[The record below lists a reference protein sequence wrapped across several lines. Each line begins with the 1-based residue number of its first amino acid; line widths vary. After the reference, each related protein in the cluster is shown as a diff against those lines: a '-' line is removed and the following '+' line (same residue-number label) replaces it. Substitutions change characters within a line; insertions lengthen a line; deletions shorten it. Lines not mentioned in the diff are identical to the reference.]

1 MKSQN
6 KGLMRR
12 ICVLTGIALVVVAL
26 VLFAFWQCGL
36 TSSQQQAENYV
47 NTIKALIPEP
57 VGTLPEGRKNN
68 TMPTL
73 SIDGIDFVGVLE
85 IPRYESSLPV
95 CADWGDISKYP
106 CHFSGSV
113 YDRTLQIGA
122 TSQRGQYD
130 FYREMSVGD
139 TVFFTDMEGN
149 RYTYSVTNI
158 RHEDNADQTALKR
171 EDSALTLFVKNT
183 YGFDYIIIYCN
194 VAS

>member
-12 ICVLTGIALVVVAL
+12 ICVLAGIALVVAAL

-57 VGTLPEGRKNN
+57 VGTLPEARKNN

-130 FYREMSVGD
+130 FYREISVGD

-183 YGFDYIIIYCN
+183 YDFDYIIIYCN
-194 VAS
+194 AAS

>member
-6 KGLMRR
+6 KSLMRR

-26 VLFAFWQCGL
+26 GLFAFWQCGL

-57 VGTLPEGRKNN
+57 VGTLPEARKNN

-73 SIDGIDFVGVLE
+73 SIDGTDFVGVLE

-130 FYREMSVGD
+130 FYREISVGD

-158 RHEDNADQTALKR
+158 RHEDNADQTALRR

-194 VAS
+194 VAG

>member
-12 ICVLTGIALVVVAL
+12 ICVLAGIALVVAAL

-57 VGTLPEGRKNN
+57 VGTVPEARKNN

-130 FYREMSVGD
+130 FYREISVGD

-149 RYTYSVTNI
+149 RYTYSVTDI